1 MDDCLKAKKFGASLS
16 KFEVTS
22 RKTPRKHCKY
32 RFRSVLAKE
41 SRAYPRD
48 VVAGVATK
56 RGPALLLAARRRV
69 RRAAALTRLAPAPK
83 VGGIL
88 LPPPMRGLLAAPVR
102 LRRPYNAE
110 IIPARINLR
119 CYKSPLTIWL
129 LIL

>member
-1 MDDCLKAKKFGASLS
+1 LEAVG
-16 KFEVTS
+16 
-22 RKTPRKHCKY
+22 
-32 RFRSVLAKE
+32 RS
-41 SRAYPRD
+41 YPRD

-110 IIPARINLR
+110 IIPRAH
-119 CYKSPLTIWL
+119 KSSL
-129 LIL
+129 L